1 MKEDNKTSRI
11 WIKVS
16 ESEKQEIKNR
26 SNELGVNMS
35 AYMRKMALNQRFVI
49 KTDKEMV
56 RQIRYIGNNINQIA
70 HQLNMYSDIPII
82 EKSYK
87 EILEYKEML
96 QIIIDNIAKK

>member
-1 MKEDNKTSRI
+1 
-11 WIKVS
+11 
-16 ESEKQEIKNR
+16 
-26 SNELGVNMS
+26 
-35 AYMRKMALNQRFVI
+35 MRKMALNQRFVI